1 MHIQRKAGLR
11 QGKKLSLTSLF
22 TGLVTMVVLLTTT
35 IIMVGSYD
43 SKKQSLMETTLH
55 LNFSNAD
62 RMARTMDSLF
72 QSIRGSLA
80 HNAQML
86 SNVDAM
92 TPEQVGHQLELM
104 RNSSNYFNS
113 IVVIGKDGLV
123 RNVEPTSIGTAGK
136 HITSQA
142 AQEALELKQPYTSAP
157 YMTKNTGRLIVF
169 LSQPIFS
176 NDGTYL
182 GILGGTIYLQENNVL
197 SSIFGNNK
205 VDDFGSYYYI
215 VDSGGH
221 LLYHPDKHLFGKDVS
236 GNEVVQK
243 LMKGQNGEQQV
254 RNLNGNELLAGYSS
268 VPESGWGIVVVSPMA
283 LIRQQLIGHI
293 QTIIAY
299 SLIPFIILLSVVILV
314 AHRLARPFAYLAD
327 LVSKM
332 GKERIVLP
340 PVKPHWSREADLL
353 TKAVFLAVAD
363 IQKQTD
369 QLTQEAATDTL
380 TGLKNRRSLE
390 YTLSQW
396 MASGIPFSLIVLDVD
411 RFKFVNDTYGHV
423 TGDEVLKHVAGV
435 IVSSLRPDDV
445 CHRFGGEEFVI
456 LLARTRPAE
465 AFNVAERVRRALEQ
479 RKGPIPTQV
488 TVSQGIAHYPQH
500 ASEQAELLK
509 KADQALYR
517 AKSNGRNRTMGAED
531 NPAAPSA

>member
-1 MHIQRKAGLR
+1 MHIQRKPGR
-11 QGKKLSLTSLF
+11 RRRKKLSLTSLF
-22 TGLVTMVVLLTTT
+22 TGLVTLVVLLTST

-86 SNVDAM
+86 SNVEAM
-92 TPEQVGHQLELM
+92 APEQVNHQLELM
-104 RNSSNYFNS
+104 RYSSNYFNS
-113 IVVIGKDGLV
+113 IIVISKDGVV
-123 RNVEPTSIGTAGK
+123 RNLEPSAIGTPGK
-136 HITSQA
+136 HISSEA
-142 AQEALELKQPYTSAP
+142 AKKALELKQPYISAP
-157 YMTKNTGRLIVF
+157 YMTKNTNRLIVF

-182 GILGGTIYLQENNVL
+182 GILGGTIYLQEDNVL
-197 SSIFGNNK
+197 SRIFGNNN
-205 VDDFGSYYYI
+205 VDELGSYYYI

-221 LLYHPDKHLFGKDVS
+221 LLYHPDKRLFGKDIS
-236 GNEVVQK
+236 GNRVVQK
-243 LMKGQNGEQQV
+243 LMKGQSGEQQV
-254 RNLNGNELLAGYSS
+254 RSLNGKELLAGYSS
-268 VPESGWGIVVVSPMA
+268 VPESGWGIVVVSPTGPISQE
-283 LIRQQLIGHI
+283 LTRHI
-293 QTIIAY
+293 ETIIAY
-299 SLIPFIILLSVVILV
+299 SLIPFIILLSAVIFV
-314 AHRLARPFAYLAD
+314 AHRLARPFVYLAD

-332 GKERIVLP
+332 GKEKIVLP
-340 PVKPHWSREADLL
+340 PAKPHWSREADLL

-517 AKSNGRNRTMGAED
+517 AKSNGRNRTMVAED